1 MVRILDIEMDEILTA
16 AFRNPQSWF
25 DEWNITSR
33 PQACGFDHY
42 SILIRP
48 NKALYLTE
56 TFDRGRSYLVLTIA
70 VLAVLVFGLATGVAC
85 HSLGV
90 GLAVSGT
97 LSGWLSCVEFLLL
110 KQYTQE

>member
-16 AFRNPQSWF
+16 AFHDPRSWF
-25 DEWNITSR
+25 DGRNVTSH
-33 PQACGFDHY
+33 PQARDIGHD
-42 SILIRP
+42 SILTRR

-70 VLAVLVFGLATGVAC
+70 VLTVLVSGLAAGIAC

-110 KQYTQE
+110 KQHTQR

>member
-16 AFRNPQSWF
+16 AFHDPRSWLDGRNA
-25 DEWNITSR
+25 TGR
-33 PQACGFDHY
+33 PQDRDIDHDT
-42 SILIRP
+42 ILTRP
-48 NKALYLTE
+48 NKTLYLTE

-70 VLAVLVFGLATGVAC
+70 VLTVLVFGLAAGIAC
-85 HSLGV
+85 HSIEV

-110 KQYTQE
+110 KQYTQR

>member
-1 MVRILDIEMDEILTA
+1 MDEILTA
-16 AFRNPQSWF
+16 AFHDPRSWF
-25 DEWNITSR
+25 DGRNTTGR
-33 PQACGFDHY
+33 PQDRDIDHD
-42 SILIRP
+42 SILTRP

-70 VLAVLVFGLATGVAC
+70 VLTVLVSGLATGIAC
-85 HSLGV
+85 HSIEV

-110 KQYTQE
+110 KQYTQR

>member
-1 MVRILDIEMDEILTA
+1 MDEILTA
-16 AFRNPQSWF
+16 AFHNPRSWF
-25 DEWNITSR
+25 DGRNATGRFQDRDI
-33 PQACGFDHY
+33 DHD
-42 SILIRP
+42 SILTRP

-70 VLAVLVFGLATGVAC
+70 VLTVLVSGLATGIAC
-85 HSLGV
+85 HSIEI

-110 KQYTQE
+110 KQYTQR